1 MREKRRRNG
10 IGGRRP
16 ELEKAAGAAG
26 EQPEL
31 EKAAGAAGEQPE
43 QKQPGEQGEGKT
55 DDISSQREIRVLSPE
70 NPGVNFS

>member
-1 MREKRRRNG
+1 MESA
-10 IGGRRP
+10 GGRP
-16 ELEKAAGAAG
+16 E
-26 EQPEL
+26 Q